1 MENLIHSIITLDNQE
16 KYIVLNQAT
25 YQGNSYYFVA
35 KVTDNEEDILEEFK
49 LLELVEESGE
59 KRVQLV
65 KDEKIIALLTKYFQ
79 KEETE

>member
-35 KVTDNEEDILEEFK
+35 KVTDNEEDI
-49 LLELVEESGE
+49 VEESGE